1 MLGSNGRQFVGPALC
16 CAILAAG
23 VAKAC
28 YYEALNLENPADYY
42 YRWCYA
48 HVSLSPF
55 SLDFSLTT
63 PRSLRILRTLL
74 TTVHRG

>member
-1 MLGSNGRQFVGPALC
+1 MVLALC
-16 CAILAAG
+16 FGLLAAG

-48 HVSLSPF
+48 HVSLSLF
-55 SLDFSLTT
+55 FLDFSLT
-63 PRSLRILRTLL
+63 SRIAH
-74 TTVHRG
+74 VSYVPY